1 MSRKYKIGSF
11 IPYKK
16 DSTIDKE
23 LKLDIEVLKSLRH
36 KFNEDKELV
45 SLFSNIIRLL
55 INKLRS

>member
-11 IPYKK
+11 IHYKK

-36 KFNEDKELV
+36 KFKEDKELV
-45 SLFSNIIRLL
+45 SLFSNIIKLL